1 MFALGIGGWLSI
13 TAIPLFLFYSLLA
26 LILSIS
32 VYLINKSTD
41 SFRFNITALPLIGY
55 TSLAW
60 LTSILLFF
68 LLAILNNKF
77 TQYSGNTIFK
87 LYPLIQQVVGVLIF
101 YFLCKS
107 CLYKKTGKPEISNSK
122 RNLLSA
128 GVAAI
133 PTTFFVLAVNTWHL
147 LR

>member
-1 MFALGIGGWLSI
+1 MFALGIGGWLTI
-13 TAIPLFLFYSLLA
+13 TAIPLFLFYLLLA
-26 LILSIS
+26 LMLSIS
-32 VYLINKSTD
+32 VYFINKSTD

-68 LLAILNNKF
+68 LLAILNSKF
-77 TQYSGNTIFK
+77 TQHSGNTILK
-87 LYPLIQQVVGVLIF
+87 LYPLIQQVVGFLIF

-107 CLYKKTGKPEISNSK
+107 CLYKKIGKPEIPNSK

-128 GVAAI
+128 GAAAI
-133 PTTFFVLAVNTWHL
+133 PTTLFVLAVNTWQL

>member
-1 MFALGIGGWLSI
+1 MFALGIGGWLTI
-13 TAIPLFLFYSLLA
+13 TAIPLFLFYLLLA
-26 LILSIS
+26 LMLSIS
-32 VYLINKSTD
+32 VYFINKSTD

-68 LLAILNNKF
+68 LLAILNSKF
-77 TQYSGNTIFK
+77 TQHSGNTILK
-87 LYPLIQQVVGVLIF
+87 LYPLIQQAVGFLIF

-107 CLYKKTGKPEISNSK
+107 CLYKKIGKPEIPSSK

-128 GVAAI
+128 GAAAI
-133 PTTFFVLAVNTWHL
+133 PTTLFVLAVNTWQL

>member
-13 TAIPLFLFYSLLA
+13 TAVPLFLFYSLLA
-26 LILSIS
+26 LILSAS
-32 VYLINKSTD
+32 VYLINKSSD
-41 SFRFNITALPLIGY
+41 SFRFNITTLPLISY

-60 LTSILLFF
+60 LTSTFLFF
-68 LLAILNNKF
+68 LLAILNNKL

-87 LYPLIQQVVGVLIF
+87 LYPLIQQIVGILIF

-107 CLYKKTGKPEISNSK
+107 CLYKKTGKPEIPNSK
-122 RNLLSA
+122 RNLLSV

-133 PTTFFVLAVNTWHL
+133 PTTIFVLAVNTWHL